1 MDWLYQCGT
10 EKCPASEYDAISQ
23 FYLSV
28 RQAEAHK
35 PDCPYCHGKLTKILN
50 GAPAVA
56 TGWVGSANDR
66 TREATSKPVE
76 GPKMKNAISLDE
88 LLKRAESA

>member
-1 MDWLYQCGT
+1 MDWLYQCST
-10 EKCPASEYDAISQ
+10 KECPAGEYDAISQ

-35 PDCPYCHGKLTKILN
+35 PACPYCHSQLTKTLN

-76 GPKMKNAISLDE
+76 GQKRTNVVSLDE
-88 LLKRAESA
+88 LVRRAGKA